1 MTLDV
6 EKRKALANCESFTS
20 EISAFRYL
28 SPMEMTLA
36 IAIFAIAYV
45 FIATEKISRVAVAL
59 SGAALMVVVGATDA
73 DKAFYSHETGI
84 DWNVLFL
91 LLGMMIIVG
100 IIHKTGL
107 FEFLAVTAIKKS
119 KGNPKIAIVYL
130 MILTALAS
138 AILDNVTTILLAV
151 PMTIIVCKHLNVSP
165 IPFILSQV
173 FVSNIGGAATLVGD
187 PPNIIIASKANLSFN
202 SFLVHMAPMV
212 LVVLTVII
220 PLLVFLFRK
229 QLRNSASDRTAV
241 MNLNAHSFFRDLV
254 LLRKSLIVLT
264 LVMIAFITHTVVHLE
279 PSIIALL
286 GAGVLVSISG
296 LKPKDFVQDV
306 EWSTL
311 VFFAGLFIM
320 VGGLVNVGALAE
332 FADYLKNIFGDNTRL
347 AAGSILGISAVLSG
361 VVDNIPYVA
370 SMAPVVSELSQGL
383 TGVKEHVLWWALAFG
398 ADFGGNATIIGA
410 SANVVAVGLAHKAGI
425 RISYFQFAKYGI
437 LVTFVSI
444 AMVYPYILFY
454 YF

>member
-1 MTLDV
+1 MTL
-6 EKRKALANCESFTS
+6 S
-20 EISAFRYL
+20 
-28 SPMEMTLA
+28 
-36 IAIFAIAYV
+36 IAIFVIAYI
-45 FIATEKISRVAVAL
+45 FIATEKISRIAITL
-59 SGAALMVVVGATDA
+59 IGAALMVIVGSTDA

-84 DWNVLFL
+84 DWNVIFL

-107 FEFLAVTAIKKS
+107 FEFLAVNAIKKS

-130 MILTALAS
+130 MVLTSLAS

-151 PMTIIVCKHLNVSP
+151 PMTIIVCKHLNVSS

-212 LVVLTVII
+212 VVVLLVII
-220 PLLVFLFRK
+220 PMLVFMFRK
-229 QLRNSASDRTAV
+229 QLVNTPSDREAV
-241 MNLNAHSFFRDLV
+241 MKLSPHSYLKDRV
-254 LLRKSLIVLT
+254 LLKKSVIVLV
-264 LVMIAFITHTVVHLE
+264 LVMIAFVTHSIMHLE

-286 GAGVLVSISG
+286 GAGVLVAISG
-296 LKPKDFVQDV
+296 LKPKEYVQDV

-320 VGGLVNVGALAE
+320 VGALVNVGALAE
-332 FADYLKNIFGDNTRL
+332 FADYLKSIFDSDTKL
-347 AAGSILGISAVLSG
+347 AAVSILGISAVLSG
-361 VVDNIPYVA
+361 LVDNIPYVA
-370 SMAPVVSELSQGL
+370 SMAPVVTELSLGL
-383 TGVKEHVLWWALAFG
+383 TGTREHVLWWALAFG

-410 SANVVAVGLAHKAGI
+410 SANVVAVGLAQKAGI
-425 RISYFQFAKYGI
+425 KISFWQFAKYGI
-437 LVTFVSI
+437 TITAVST
-444 AMVYPYILFY
+444 AMIFPYILFK